1 MKSNQSNFVLFLGII
16 VIILSL
22 IKYTNFKLT
31 LIQAFVFYSLSYDID
46 CKIYGSCYTSAWIS
60 LVIPILL
67 TIIFILDYFKYFKET
82 KDKLIEM
89 YKKSKLFLSTGIED
103 VLK

>member
-31 LIQAFVFYSLSYDID
+31 LIQALVFYSLSYDID

-60 LVIPILL
+60 LIVPIIL
-67 TIIFILDYFKYFKET
+67 TIIFVLDYFKYFKET
-82 KDKLIEM
+82 KDRLIKI
-89 YKKSKLFLSTGIED
+89 YKKSKLVLSTGIED